1 MVSIANAIPFNV
13 IAENDQWSN
22 IFDVLEHLKEK
33 TISGMTFDE
42 AFWRTLIAS
51 TDHPLG
57 KHAASTEDLQSDFRE
72 WVISLL
78 YSVHDGRIANF
89 DEAIM
94 ALMISSASRLD
105 DTKFDI
111 MAFGKEGRGER
122 PNPLAYVLESTQL
135 MFDTMN
141 KMEADS
147 KPDSQEQSKNAS
159 KQLEDSIIRL
169 WEANREGAFPSP
181 AHIRETLGAL
191 NHFKVDHPGRSEIY
205 DRIYRFKAALGTK
218 LDSRRIFITREDRLG
233 LGPHS
238 LEEEDEIWVLAG
250 ANVPFVL
257 RKLGNGNFALIGEA
271 FVFGVVHG
279 EAVKD
284 VSVDEFCE
292 IRLE

>member
-169 WEANREGAFPSP
+169 WEANREGVFPSP
-181 AHIRETLGAL
+181 GHIRETLGAL
-191 NHFKVDHPGRSEIY
+191 NRPSRAQRDLRPHLQVQS
-205 DRIYRFKAALGTK
+205 RFGHEA
-218 LDSRRIFITREDRLG
+218 G
-233 LGPHS
+233 LEAHILPVQAQARAKS
-238 LEEEDEIWVLAG
+238 MPE
-250 ANVPFVL
+250 L
-257 RKLGNGNFALIGEA
+257 RKACGLTSLLVIIE
-271 FVFGVVHG
+271 
-279 EAVKD
+279 ER
-284 VSVDEFCE
+284 EPWE
-292 IRLE
+292 QRL